1 MSISN
6 EKNEKYKRINTTLNQ
21 IICNN
26 LQELLKARN
35 LSQVKFCKL
44 LSEEKTCVTRPYL
57 SKILK
62 DPSHI
67 SAAFL
72 LSCCDFFGI
81 TLENLCSPNFDA
93 NEYVSRDTSLHKDYL
108 NIKAIMNEYKE
119 QQAATNNDIDKT
131 ESEKNT
137 NFLFPF
143 TDTNLITD
151 PKHTLFSGY
160 IQDYYCYYYS
170 THSSENK
177 NDESIL
183 KGILRLEAENNYCKA
198 TLTINTNTV
207 DDNGKIN
214 YKECRLCSNL
224 SYS

>member
-119 QQAATNNDIDKT
+119 QTLSEISKDI
-131 ESEKNT
+131 
-137 NFLFPF
+137 
-143 TDTNLITD
+143 
-151 PKHTLFSGY
+151 
-160 IQDYYCYYYS
+160 
-170 THSSENK
+170 
-177 NDESIL
+177 IL
-183 KGILRLEAENNYCKA
+183 VKKENN
-198 TLTINTNTV
+198 
-207 DDNGKIN
+207 
-214 YKECRLCSNL
+214 
-224 SYS
+224 

>member
-1 MSISN
+1 MAN
-6 EKNEKYKRINTTLNQ
+6 AYF
-21 IICNN
+21 
-26 LQELLKARN
+26 A
-35 LSQVKFCKL
+35 
-44 LSEEKTCVTRPYL
+44 
-57 SKILK
+57 
-62 DPSHI
+62 
-67 SAAFL
+67 

-151 PKHTLFSGY
+151 E
-160 IQDYYCYYYS
+160 
-170 THSSENK
+170 SE
-177 NDESIL
+177 
-183 KGILRLEAENNYCKA
+183 G
-198 TLTINTNTV
+198 TNA
-207 DDNGKIN
+207 
-214 YKECRLCSNL
+214 LL
-224 SYS
+224 

>member
-93 NEYVSRDTSLHKDYL
+93 NEYVSRDTSLHIPLDKETITNAL
-108 NIKAIMNEYKE
+108 NAEEFMV
-119 QQAATNNDIDKT
+119 
-131 ESEKNT
+131 NT
-137 NFLFPF
+137 MAEA
-143 TDTNLITD
+143 
-151 PKHTLFSGY
+151 K
-160 IQDYYCYYYS
+160 QYYY
-170 THSSENK
+170 EP
-177 NDESIL
+177 
-183 KGILRLEAENNYCKA
+183 
-198 TLTINTNTV
+198 
-207 DDNGKIN
+207 
-214 YKECRLCSNL
+214 
-224 SYS
+224 